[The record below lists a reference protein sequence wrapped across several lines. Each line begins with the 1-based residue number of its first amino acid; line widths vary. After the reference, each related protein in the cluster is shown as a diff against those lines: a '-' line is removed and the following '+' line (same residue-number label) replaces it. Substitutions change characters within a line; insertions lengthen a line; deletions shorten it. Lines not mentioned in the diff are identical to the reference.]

1 VSGGLPCCLH
11 LPSCPEHLVD
21 VLNGPEIDLRFA
33 VDSKD
38 PRLMK
43 MFLDYVPLDELSEF
57 IQRAEKIG
65 VAEIV
70 ALLKAKAIAPEGGQ

>member
-1 VSGGLPCCLH
+1 
-11 LPSCPEHLVD
+11 
-21 VLNGPEIDLRFA
+21 
-33 VDSKD
+33 
-38 PRLMK
+38 MK